1 MNKMELIEAL
11 AEKAGVSKSEAERVL
26 NSMIEVITAKLLI
39 DEDVTITG
47 FGTYSVSH
55 RKQRQGVNPQNPSQK
70 ITIPAMDVPKF
81 TSGKTLKDAVKN
93 K

>member
-26 NSMIEVITAKLLI
+26 NSMIEVITAKLLT
-39 DEDVTITG
+39 DEAVTITG

-81 TSGKTLKDAVKN
+81 TSGKTLKDAVKGR
-93 K
+93 